1 VGTLLPLEFLPA
13 GARAV
18 AVWTPLPSLSY
29 APARIA
35 VAATAHEAL
44 GLMGAQLGWLAAAV
58 ILCRLVFAAGRS
70 KITIQGG

>member
-35 VAATAHEAL
+35 VAVTPNEAF
-44 GLMGAQLGWLAAAV
+44 GLIGAQLGWLAAAV
-58 ILCRLVFAAGRS
+58 ILCRLVFAAERS